1 MASISAF
8 AFLMSS
14 FIDSIRLT
22 KKDILCGWL
31 VWLLWLGLFSVSELF
46 TAGEDIRLIQGG
58 GMYSLG

>member
-1 MASISAF
+1 MASISAL

-31 VWLLWLGLFSVSELF
+31 VWLLWLVLFSVSELF

>member
-1 MASISAF
+1 MASISVF
-8 AFLMSS
+8 VFLMSS

-31 VWLLWLGLFSVSELF
+31 VWLVLFSVSELF